1 VDAKTG
7 EVHWTSELET
17 RSKFEAS
24 PTIADGKIYMMNHA
38 GEVFVAAASPEQFT
52 LLHRAE
58 MGEGRNQENRSSVAI
73 AGGNLF
79 IRTDDTL
86 FCVGE

>member
-1 VDAKTG
+1 
-7 EVHWTSELET
+7 
-17 RSKFEAS
+17 
-24 PTIADGKIYMMNHA
+24 YMINHA
-38 GEVFVAAASPEQFT
+38 GEVFVAAANPDKFT
-52 LLHRAE
+52 LLHRTE
-58 MGEGRNQENRSSVAI
+58 MGEGRNQVNRASVAI